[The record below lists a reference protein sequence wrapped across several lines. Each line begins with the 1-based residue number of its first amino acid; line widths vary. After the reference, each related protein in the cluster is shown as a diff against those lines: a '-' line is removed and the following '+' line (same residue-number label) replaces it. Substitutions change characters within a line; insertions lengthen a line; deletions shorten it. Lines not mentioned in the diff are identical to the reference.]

1 MIAEIEGLRDDEL
14 CVPKCNHAYGGL
26 LTFLP
31 YSRADAYVLHPA
43 IMDACIHI
51 TFHPDVSKQ
60 YSKDIIYLPSAIEHF
75 IFYRPGKNTVGN
87 WFSHITLTQW
97 TPSNIDLVMLSC
109 KWLTS
114 SQILDHTI
122 S

>member
-1 MIAEIEGLRDDEL
+1 MIAEIEGLRADEL
-14 CVPKCNHAYGGL
+14 CVTECNHANL
-26 LTFLP
+26 LTFLSF
-31 YSRADAYVLHPA
+31 SRTDSYLLHPA

-60 YSKDIIYLPSAIEHF
+60 YSKDIVYLPSAIEHF
-75 IFYRPGKNTVGN
+75 IFYRPGKNIAGN
-87 WFSHITLTQW
+87 WFSHITLRQW
-97 TPSNIDLVMLSC
+97 TPGNIDLVFLSR

-114 SQILDHTI
+114 SQILDPTI

>member
-1 MIAEIEGLRDDEL
+1 
-14 CVPKCNHAYGGL
+14 
-26 LTFLP
+26 
-31 YSRADAYVLHPA
+31 
-43 IMDACIHI
+43 MDACIHI

-75 IFYRPGKNTVGN
+75 IFYRPNNSAGN
-87 WFSHITLTQW
+87 WFSHITLRQW
-97 TPSNIDLVMLSC
+97 TPGNIDLVFLSR

-114 SQILDHTI
+114 AQILDHTI